1 MIFLKGLWHGLKV
14 LATAG
19 YWLLSLYFVWAAL
32 ILMGR
37 DWRVALALVALVAG
51 LFVARIGVGRRLKSP
66 GAAYV
71 AAFVIYMAVFV
82 VMYLVDPARRTG
94 G

>member
-14 LATAG
+14 VATAG

-32 ILMGR
+32 ILLGH
-37 DWRVALALVALVAG
+37 DWRPAAALLAMVAG
-51 LFVARIGVGRRLKSP
+51 LFAARIGLGRAVRSP

-71 AAFVIYMAVFV
+71 AAFAIYMAVFV
-82 VMYLVDPARRTG
+82 FMYLIAPVSRTAG
-94 G
+94 

>member
-14 LATAG
+14 VATAG

-32 ILMGR
+32 ILLGR
-37 DWRVALALVALVAG
+37 DWRPAAALLAMVAG
-51 LFVARIGVGRRLKSP
+51 LFVARLGLGRAIKSP

-71 AAFVIYMAVFV
+71 AAFAIYMVVFV
-82 VMYLVDPARRTG
+82 FMYRTMPAG